1 MSTIACLEGAL
12 RPHLAQVRSLSA
24 TAIVKDF
31 LEDGSPSV
39 QKASSVLNLRG
50 ADLEPLRTISEP
62 TIEVDPQES
71 LA

>member
-24 TAIVKDF
+24 TGLVKDF
-31 LEDGSPSV
+31 LEDGSPSL
-39 QKASSVLNLRG
+39 QKSSSVLISQG

-62 TIEVDPQES
+62 MIEADSQE
-71 LA
+71 LFA